1 MRRVNRAWFSI
12 SFGLMPMAPMS
23 DPSTSARPDEAR
35 FAGSPQTRV
44 GQSPGS
50 STILLALGIVYGDLG
65 TSPLYTL
72 QTIKQIMG
80 QGFSAEVAL
89 GSLSLIVWALIITI
103 SVKYGI
109 FVMRA
114 DNHGEGGILALM
126 AITGT
131 RGSRRGRWLVVAGL
145 FGAALIYGDGI
156 ITPAISVLSAV
167 EGLNVATSVFKP
179 YTMPIA
185 VAILVGLFAL
195 QSRGTATVGRA
206 FGPVMLLWFI
216 TMGLL
221 GLVGVAHHVNVLTSL
236 DPRYGIKLLF
246 GHGQSLHQTVIALTV
261 SFEPVPRIKAQD
273 RIRCDKLGEGVWH
286 MTVHF
291 GFVEIP
297 DLPSVIAQANTAGC
311 PPGSGPPT
319 TSSAMIRSID
329 PAIPCCRAGERASSV
344 SWFAIPP
351 TPSIAS
357 GCRPMRWSSSAAEWN
372 CDAPSRAKIWL
383 RSLHL
388 LPLKAL

>member
-1 MRRVNRAWFSI
+1 
-12 SFGLMPMAPMS
+12 
-23 DPSTSARPDEAR
+23 
-35 FAGSPQTRV
+35 
-44 GQSPGS
+44 
-50 STILLALGIVYGDLG
+50 
-65 TSPLYTL
+65 
-72 QTIKQIMG
+72 MG
-80 QGFSAEVAL
+80 QGFSAEAAL

-221 GLVGVAHHVNVLTSL
+221 GLVGVAHRISVLTSL

-273 RIRCDKLGEGVWH
+273 RIRCDKLGGGVWH

-297 DLPSVIAQANTAGC
+297 DLPSVIAQAKHGGLPAWERPTYYVERYDPINR
-311 PPGSGPPT
+311 PGNSLLSRWRTGLFGFMVRN
-319 TSSAMIRSID
+319 SAH
-329 PAIPCCRAGERASSV
+329 
-344 SWFAIPP
+344 
-351 TPSIAS
+351 PSIAS

-372 CDAPSRAKIWL
+372 CEAPSRAKIWL

-388 LPLKAL
+388 LPLKAF